1 MAFLGECASFTE
13 ERAHHQV
20 EYIASEGTTAPRSV
34 GQHIEQC
41 DAHSQWMDDR
51 VKDMSERPS
60 LFSFFSMC

>member
-1 MAFLGECASFTE
+1 MQ
-13 ERAHHQV
+13 RAHHQV
-20 EYIASEGTTAPRSV
+20 EHIASEGTTAPRSV